1 MCSKKDLKTNWISIV
16 TVEVEIV
23 MEEMEPL
30 KMVVSALLM
39 K

>member
-1 MCSKKDLKTNWISIV
+1 MCRKKDLKTNWISIV